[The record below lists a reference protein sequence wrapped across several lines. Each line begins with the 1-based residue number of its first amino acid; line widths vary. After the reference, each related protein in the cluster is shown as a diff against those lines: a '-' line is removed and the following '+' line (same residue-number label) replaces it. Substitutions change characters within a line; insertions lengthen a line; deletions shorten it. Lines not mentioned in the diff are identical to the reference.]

1 MFGGPYLLY
10 LDFSFLSLFHSGTS
24 FLPFFVFSLFDVF
37 IIANLLLFV
46 NTFFKKFLIF
56 LCIVNLCIF
65 FLIVLIF
72 IQFIPCFFLV
82 LYNFSEYSK
91 HYFPGKTVFTL
102 ILFSDKLKLQLYIV
116 TVHLSMDILTPIK
129 KGGKNMPINE
139 KEYNGILF
147 DQLSLLEEI
156 EEVAKKENAQ
166 ETLKLINKKRQQ
178 VERKLY
184 QQPPLI
190 GNCNAN

>member
-1 MFGGPYLLY
+1 
-10 LDFSFLSLFHSGTS
+10 
-24 FLPFFVFSLFDVF
+24 
-37 IIANLLLFV
+37 
-46 NTFFKKFLIF
+46 
-56 LCIVNLCIF
+56 
-65 FLIVLIF
+65 
-72 IQFIPCFFLV
+72 
-82 LYNFSEYSK
+82 
-91 HYFPGKTVFTL
+91 
-102 ILFSDKLKLQLYIV
+102 
-116 TVHLSMDILTPIK
+116 MDILTPIK

-190 GNCNAN
+190 GNSNAN